1 MSLFSEDVS
10 INNVISSGSAI
21 RGDIKINGFMRIDGD
36 LDGNLESSG
45 DVIVGEKA
53 RIRGNVSARSIT
65 ISGIVCGNIIA
76 PESVHLLSSSAVIG
90 DVLTHSFQADEH
102 VVFHGHCISLKNPD
116 AYNMAVHTWEN
127 TQAIVSK
134 VVKVQ

>member
-1 MSLFSEDVS
+1 MALFSEDIS
-10 INNVISSGSAI
+10 INNVISSGSSI

-36 LDGNLESSG
+36 LDGNLESTG

-65 ISGIVCGNIIA
+65 IGGIVCGNITA
-76 PESVHLLSSSAVIG
+76 PESVRLLSSSAVIG
-90 DVLTHSFQADEH
+90 DILTHSLQADEH
-102 VVFHGHCISLKNPD
+102 VVFHGHCISLRD
-116 AYNMAVHTWEN
+116 ADSYAAAARTWEN